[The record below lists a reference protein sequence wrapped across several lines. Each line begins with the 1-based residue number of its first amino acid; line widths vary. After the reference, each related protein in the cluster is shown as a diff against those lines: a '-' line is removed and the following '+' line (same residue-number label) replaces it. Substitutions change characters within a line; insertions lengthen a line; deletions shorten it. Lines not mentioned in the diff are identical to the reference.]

1 MFSFPRRARFTTRLV
16 VGLVAL
22 GVPVLGA
29 SVAQASIGTGNQ
41 VTTNLPDL
49 RTATILPTFNE
60 VEACFDQAIDLSGG
74 AVNANFRVGGY
85 PANLEVAANQPGSS
99 PTISSERC
107 IKSQWSFT
115 GASTTD
121 LQAATYF
128 HILPNVVKNLVGAN
142 TNIADSVPLAGSRV
156 QNGTRGHQA
165 GPDLIIAAANIG
177 PNQIGYRFDQRIIPS
192 ATGAGAIDGANVCDN
207 AIGSAAPAFAYYDN
221 QGFIHNDGT
230 FQGCTNSTN
239 ADQTGNGNVLI
250 SFPPATSPVEQSRRA
265 FVVDTNV
272 GGPERGVVSTPPA
285 VVGNR
290 TLSVVVVG
298 GGGGTSNDPDL
309 TATELTD
316 PTGATNQVDFDFDE
330 AIAGGSIAPARFHAV
345 AANGFVLNG
354 TSSALLTGPNGPG
367 TRARISFGGG
377 GELVSEF
384 LVEAYIDCS
393 ATQTN
398 PNQNPANPARECDD
412 APGAQVPPAVS
423 ANDGQAVPPNGLPM
437 GDNANALATGWST
450 GPDPISGSKNAPD
463 QTVTIRYDQRAVN
476 IGGNGQ
482 LVDATG
488 LTGIFCPANAVGL
501 LASPGQQNVTYQCPS
516 GSDIANATGLYTP
529 PGATASTLF
538 LVGGGATSFNVDQI
552 IGIG

>member
-1 MFSFPRRARFTTRLV
+1 MFSFPRRARFATRLV

-22 GVPVLGA
+22 GVPILGA
-29 SVAQASIGTGNQ
+29 SGAQASIGTGNQ

-74 AVNANFRVGGY
+74 AIAANYRVGGY
-85 PANLEVAANQPGSS
+85 PANLEIPANQPGTA
-99 PTISSERC
+99 PTITSERC
-107 IKSQWSFT
+107 IKAQWSFT

-128 HILPNVVKNLVGAN
+128 HILPNVVKTLVGAN
-142 TNIADSVPLAGSRV
+142 TNIADSVPLAGSLVR
-156 QNGTRGHQA
+156 NGTRGHQA
-165 GPDLIIAAANIG
+165 GPDLQIAAANVG

-192 ATGAGAIDGANVCDN
+192 ATGVGAIDGANVCDN

-230 FQGCTNSTN
+230 FQGCINTTNG
-239 ADQTGNGNVLI
+239 DQTGNGNVLI
-250 SFPPATSPVEQSRRA
+250 QFPPATSPVEQARRA
-265 FVVDTNV
+265 WVTDTNV

-290 TLSVVVVG
+290 TLSVVVVNG
-298 GGGGTSNDPDL
+298 GGATSNDPDL
-309 TATELTD
+309 TSTELTD
-316 PTGATNQVDFDFDE
+316 PSGATNQVDFVFDE
-330 AIAGGSIAPARFHAV
+330 AVAGGSVVPARFHAV
-345 AANGFVLNG
+345 AANGAILNG
-354 TSSALLTGPNGPG
+354 TSSATLNGG
-367 TRARISFGGG
+367 LDVRISFGGG

-384 LVEAYIDCS
+384 LVAAYVDCS
-393 ATQTN
+393 GTQAN
-398 PNQNPANPARECDD
+398 PNNNPANPARECDD
-412 APGAQVPPAVS
+412 APGAQTPPAVS

-450 GPDPISGSKNAPD
+450 GPDPISGAKDAVN
-463 QTVTIRYDQRAVN
+463 QTATIRYDQRAVN
-476 IGGNGQ
+476 IGGAGQ
-482 LVDATG
+482 LVDSTG

-501 LASPGQQNVTYQCPS
+501 LAAPGQQNVTYQCPS
-516 GSDIANATGLYTP
+516 GSDIANAVGLYTP

-538 LVGGGATSFNVDQI
+538 LIGGGATSFNVDQI